1 MRTVIVIAIAALIAC
16 AIVPRYAEQL
26 STPHAASAVLMHA
39 DAAPQ
44 ASASSSRTVVIAP
57 SRGGH
62 FRANGRI
69 NGRPVDFLV
78 DTGAPTIA
86 LPERDGAML
95 GIRPDERDY
104 VGRVRTANG
113 RVRVAPIMLSTVE
126 IDDLLVHNVAAV
138 VLPPG
143 ALNENLLG
151 LSFLSRLRRFRFY
164 EGALGFVET

>member
-1 MRTVIVIAIAALIAC
+1 GGVVI
-16 AIVPRYAEQL
+16 YD
-26 STPHAASAVLMHA
+26 
-39 DAAPQ
+39 DAARL
-44 ASASSSRTVVIAP
+44 ARGSSPRRVVIAP

-62 FRANGRI
+62 FRASGRI

-78 DTGAPTIA
+78 DTGATTIA
-86 LPERDGAML
+86 RTERDAAML

-104 VGRVRTANG
+104 VGMVRTANG